1 MSNLLI
7 RYLIFLYVSLWSTNV
22 FSELPLEAGSVH
34 RDTSSFSHAQ
44 KLKVW
49 DLEDV
54 ASVKGMQTIK
64 SIIAYVSPENEQ
76 YEFVLERELLVAGI
90 DVESKEVVGPW
101 PLTRWPHETQDS
113 DVSDIY
119 NMEGAQE
126 GDVWHLYA
134 HERLIRPNSLGCLAN
149 TPLRYGD
156 IEGNGLNSLA
166 LYIGK
171 NDQQLDWVLFSPSAG
186 KTEFSARLALQDFKN
201 APEQASVQYM
211 SDALGH
217 LGAMP
222 GRRAYAKVY
231 IDDFDGDEQ
240 QDILVWRKRFE
251 SLPSSDEREG
261 FSLVKEVYR
270 HYKKVED
277 EYQPQETDEDTIKGW
292 LAANE
297 LTWQKGYPNKS
308 ECEGEEGE
316 LIPEMHDPLLNDLD
330 VLQ

>member
-1 MSNLLI
+1 MTKFNCIYGLLAVLFSSI
-7 RYLIFLYVSLWSTNV
+7 AFGQLDSLEGQRLAPDNESVLFETSISYAIARQGQRAVDSSALVRGFAETSTHV
-22 FSELPLEAGSVH
+22 YSL
-34 RDTSSFSHAQ
+34 SS
-44 KLKVW
+44 KLQV
-49 DLEDV
+49 V
-54 ASVKGMQTIK
+54 QTRVEGR
-64 SIIAYVSPENEQ
+64 IA
-76 YEFVLERELLVAGI
+76 ERH
-90 DVESKEVVGPW
+90 W
-101 PLTRWPHETQDS
+101 PLTRWPQETQDS

-277 EYQPQETDEDTIKGW
+277 EYQPQETDEATIKGW
-292 LAANE
+292 LAENE

-316 LIPEMHDPLLNDLD
+316 LIPEMHDPLLNDPD